1 MKRKIALLIIV
12 LIVIAIAGGVYYKI
26 NHQDN
31 SKNLSK
37 ETNSPNRNEEFE
49 TNDEPK
55 VDSYGYRALA
65 ELPQD
70 YSLEQ
75 AIDDGCVVITYNK
88 IYGKDKLDKFIENTK
103 INSQERKEDKIR
115 IVQFTVE
122 GDLIIKDL
130 EYKKEERLDG
140 CLEMDKT
147 GYILTVDNTR
157 DKFSADKDRKITV
170 DEDIPAGFYGIIKEE
185 KEDDIH
191 IVLALYAE
199 IDYVSG
205 DGKIY
210 KEIEVCSYPKRL
222 ETIDSNTVQY

>member
-1 MKRKIALLIIV
+1 M
-12 LIVIAIAGGVYYKI
+12 
-26 NHQDN
+26 
-31 SKNLSK
+31 
-37 ETNSPNRNEEFE
+37 
-49 TNDEPK
+49 
-55 VDSYGYRALA
+55 
-65 ELPQD
+65 
-70 YSLEQ
+70 EQ

-88 IYGKDKLDKFIENTK
+88 IYGKDKLDKFIENTGK
-103 INSQERKEDKIR
+103 NSQERKEDKIR

-157 DKFSADKDRKITV
+157 DKFSTDKDRKITV
-170 DEDIPAGFYGIIKEE
+170 DDDIPAVFYGIIKKE
-185 KEDDIH
+185 KDDDIH
-191 IVLALYAE
+191 IVLALYAQ

>member
-1 MKRKIALLIIV
+1 MFIV
-12 LIVIAIAGGVYYKI
+12 TLTLYICST
-26 NHQDN
+26 H
-31 SKNLSK
+31 
-37 ETNSPNRNEEFE
+37 
-49 TNDEPK
+49 
-55 VDSYGYRALA
+55 
-65 ELPQD
+65 
-70 YSLEQ
+70 
-75 AIDDGCVVITYNK
+75 
-88 IYGKDKLDKFIENTK
+88 
-103 INSQERKEDKIR
+103 
-115 IVQFTVE
+115 E

-130 EYKKEERLDG
+130 EYKKEERLDD

-170 DEDIPAGFYGIIKEE
+170 DEDIPAIFYGIIK
-185 KEDDIH
+185 KAKDDDIH

>member
-1 MKRKIALLIIV
+1 M
-12 LIVIAIAGGVYYKI
+12 
-26 NHQDN
+26 
-31 SKNLSK
+31 
-37 ETNSPNRNEEFE
+37 
-49 TNDEPK
+49 
-55 VDSYGYRALA
+55 
-65 ELPQD
+65 
-70 YSLEQ
+70 EQ

-130 EYKKEERLDG
+130 EYKKEERLDD

-170 DEDIPAGFYGIIKEE
+170 DEDIPAVFYGIIKEE
-185 KEDDIH
+185 KDDDIH

-210 KEIEVCSYPKRL
+210 NEIEVCTYPKRL
-222 ETIDSNTVQY
+222 ENMNSNTTQN